1 MKCYYSLL
9 NCRYEYKIHVLKGS
23 HITFSPTPPFDGG
36 YGDILKTT
44 NFLFHLNKKFVIFRV
59 PPSLPSNG
67 GVRPIVFI
75 NIVWVWENVIV
86 TFWEK
91 TFS

>member
-59 PPSLPSNG
+59 PPSPPLNG
-67 GVRPIVFI
+67 GVRPIVS
-75 NIVWVWENVIV
+75 WERHG
-86 TFWEK
+86 K
-91 TFS
+91 